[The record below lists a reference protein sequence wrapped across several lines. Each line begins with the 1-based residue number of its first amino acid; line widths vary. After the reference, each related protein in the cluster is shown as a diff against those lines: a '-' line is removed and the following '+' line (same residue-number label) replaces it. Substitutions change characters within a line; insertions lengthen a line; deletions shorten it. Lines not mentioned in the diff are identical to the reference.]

1 MLEMLK
7 LVVAF
12 LSGGAAGALL
22 TEWFRR
28 KRSKIQSIPL
38 IERVNRLVSPELE
51 GIVLARQVGDEPLH
65 RLEELK
71 NLREYQLTLRNTS
84 TINLQNVEI
93 QFEFP
98 IEGVQAWASRPSLSK
113 TALVQVDASVSKPW
127 KQSFRWRIPHLPT
140 DDSVEFT
147 FRTVDAP
154 SGDFEVALYN
164 SELVIVEKV
173 VGEPAPKERRFNF
186 ATIFPL
192 ILLGIGVLV
201 VLAMIVG
208 YSSGFLVSPSGEEF
222 SGITAA
228 GCELR
233 IVSLYD
239 RYGQSTSS
247 PWRIKHR
254 VFNIGSQSCVVQSA
268 QLNPRGPVTVSA
280 GDVFEREWI
289 SAKPPKLV
297 DGDVSVGASN
307 TPLKNVPVRLYVER

>member
-28 KRSKIQSIPL
+28 RRGKIQSIPL

-51 GIVLARQVGDEPLH
+51 GIVLARQVGDGPLH

-84 TINLQNVEI
+84 TINLQNLEI

-98 IEGVQAWASRPSLSK
+98 VEGVQAWVSRPSLSK
-113 TALVQVDASVSKPW
+113 TALVLVEATVSEPW
-127 KQSFRWRIPHLPT
+127 KQVFRWRIPHLPT

-147 FRTVDAP
+147 FRSVDAP
-154 SGDFEVALYN
+154 SGNFEVALYN

-173 VGEPAPKERRFNF
+173 VGEPAPKERRFTT
-186 ATIFPL
+186 ASLIFPA
-192 ILLGIGVLV
+192 VLV
-201 VLAMIVG
+201 LTVIAVIVAILTG
-208 YSSGFLVSPSGEEF
+208 VVISPSGEKLSEI
-222 SGITAA
+222 SAN

-233 IVSLYD
+233 IVSFYD
-239 RYGQSTSS
+239 EYGTRLNS

-254 VFNIGSQSCVVQSA
+254 VFNMGNQPCVLQSA
-268 QLNPRGPVTVSA
+268 QLNPKGPFTVS
-280 GDVFEREWI
+280 GSEIFEREWI
-289 SAKPPKLV
+289 TRKPPRLV
-297 DGDVSVGASN
+297 DEEVSVGAIN
-307 TPLKNVPVRLYVER
+307 TPLKNVPIRIYVEK